1 MDLYLPVKYR
11 PVLVLVF
18 VLACSLHEKG
28 LGNVD
33 SVGRRTR
40 PQRLQ
45 SELLLSSG
53 LQTWAASQ

>member
-33 SVGRRTR
+33 SVGRGE
-40 PQRLQ
+40 PPP
-45 SELLLSSG
+45 E
-53 LQTWAASQ
+53 AAV